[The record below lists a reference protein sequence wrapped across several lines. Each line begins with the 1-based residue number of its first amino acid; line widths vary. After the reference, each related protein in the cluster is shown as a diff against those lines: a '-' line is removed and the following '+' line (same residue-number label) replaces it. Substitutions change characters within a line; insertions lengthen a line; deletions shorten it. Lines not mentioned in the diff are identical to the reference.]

1 MGAQRAKEVFFEL
14 LGAPEEEHAELI
26 ATLCGD
32 DVELRDRVERLLR
45 AHSGAGDF
53 LGASAELATLT
64 STPDGEGSHE
74 AGWYSEDPERIGMYT
89 VVRVLGRGGFGTV
102 YLCEQHE
109 PIERRVAVKVVQS
122 GMDTQAVLRRFEDER
137 VLLSKM
143 DHPGIARVLDAG
155 RTEGGQPF
163 IAMEYVE
170 GETITDYSNAR
181 RLGVRE
187 RLGLFVQACQA
198 VGHAHQKMVIHRDV
212 KPSNVLVTEVDGRA
226 VVKVIDFGISKALD
240 AELGDDTVTRTMQ
253 LVGTPQYMSPEQAST
268 SGGDLDTRTDVYSL
282 GVMLYEL
289 VTGVLPF
296 DSRKLRSARVGQLER
311 MIREIEP
318 QRPSTR
324 VSRLEGDVARSVSSG
339 RDVSSGQLAREL
351 RGEVDWIVSK
361 AMAKERDRRYASVS
375 ELGEDVGRYLDGRVV
390 QARAPSGAYVL
401 RKLIA
406 RNKAWSMVA
415 ALVVLGL
422 IGVTTMSLVHAKR
435 IKDANTRIQ
444 ATLDNQESVLRF
456 TEEMLQGIDPAV
468 ARGQDTTLFRELLDT
483 ASDRVNIEV
492 GGSAEVE
499 TRLRVLIGELY
510 RSIGMF
516 DEAMAQFR
524 AASAIGIEGLG
535 NGHFQTIAARS
546 ALGAAHVELTEYQE
560 GVEILEEVYED
571 ARESLGVDHVD
582 TLSVLGNLSAAYGY
596 IGNLEMAVRS
606 GESLLRSRIR
616 VLGDYAEDTMAT
628 RNNLALSLKAMGESE
643 RARGMFE
650 RVLAYQVEHMGEDH
664 PNTLKTRT
672 NLALVYQELE
682 EYQRAVEMNE
692 AVLEQKISVLGET
705 HPSVLVSMVNLS
717 AVLEKTGEQERA
729 GGLLDRALA
738 TSIETLGDEHQYT
751 LIIQNNLANFHARNG
766 SHELAIGYA
775 RRSLAGLE
783 RSMGV
788 RHPMVVQSRL
798 NLGELLNLVGSHEE
812 ALEAGMTAAPIAAE
826 VFEAG
831 DHRHGKV
838 YEVLGEAY
846 RGLGRDGEAR
856 EYLDVAA
863 GVYLGALGEDS
874 DSYTRV
880 LESLEALE

>member
-1 MGAQRAKEVFFEL
+1 MGSERAKEVFFEL
-14 LGAPEEEHAELI
+14 LEFPEGEQAGRIGE
-26 ATLCGD
+26 LCGD
-32 DVELRDRVERLLR
+32 DAELRDRVERLMR
-45 AHSGAGDF
+45 AHCGAGDF
-53 LGASAELATLT
+53 LGASAELATMT
-64 STPDGEGSHE
+64 GTPDGEG
-74 AGWYSEDPERIGMYT
+74 AKTGGWYSEDPERIGVYR

-102 YLCEQHE
+102 YLCEQDE
-109 PIERRVAVKVVQS
+109 PIQRRVAVKVVQS

-137 VLLSKM
+137 ILLSKM

-170 GETITDYSNAR
+170 GEAITEYCNAR
-181 RLGVRE
+181 TLGLRA

-212 KPSNVLVTEVDGRA
+212 KPSNVLVAEVDGRA

-240 AELGDDTVTRTMQ
+240 AELGDDSVTRTMQ

-296 DSRKLRSARVGQLER
+296 DSRRLRSARVGQLER

-324 VSRLEGDVARSVSSG
+324 VARLEGETARSVSG
-339 RDVSSGQLAREL
+339 ARDASVGQLAREL
-351 RGEVDWIVSK
+351 RGEIDWIVSK

-375 ELGEDVGRYLDGRVV
+375 ELGEDVGRYLEGRVV

-406 RNKAWSMVA
+406 RNKAWSVVA

-422 IGVTTMSLVHAKR
+422 IGVTAMSLVHAKR

-524 AASAIGIEGLG
+524 SASALGIERLG
-535 NGHFQTIAARS
+535 KGHFQTIAARS
-546 ALGAAHVELTEYQE
+546 ALGAAHVELTEYQV

-596 IGNLEMAVRS
+596 VGDLEMAVRS
-606 GESLLRSRIR
+606 GESLLDSRVR
-616 VLGDYAEDTMAT
+616 VLGDYAQDTMAT

-650 RVLAYQVEHMGEDH
+650 RVLAYQIEHMGEDH
-664 PNTLKTRT
+664 PDTLKTRT

-692 AVLEQKISVLGET
+692 AVLTQKIGVLGET

-717 AVLEKTGEQERA
+717 AVLEKVDEQERA
-729 GGLLDRALA
+729 GALLDEALA
-738 TSIETLGDEHQYT
+738 VSMDTLGSGHQYT
-751 LIIQNNLANFHARNG
+751 LIIQNNLAGYHARNG
-766 SHELAIGYA
+766 AHELAIGYA
-775 RRSLAGLE
+775 RESLAGLE
-783 RSMGV
+783 GSMGG
-788 RHPMVVQSRL
+788 RHPMVVQSKL
-798 NLGELLNLVGSHEE
+798 NLGEMLNEAGLYEE
-812 ALEAGMTAAPIAAE
+812 ALELGLEADAVGGE
-826 VFEAG
+826 VFG
-831 DHRHGKV
+831 TDDRRMGKV
-838 YEVLGEAY
+838 HEVIGEAL
-846 RGLGRDGEAR
+846 RGLGRDAEAR
-856 EYLDVAA
+856 ERLGLAA
-863 GVYLGALGEDS
+863 QVYLSTLGEDS

-880 LESLEALE
+880 LEAIGALE